1 MTTTRRDFLTTTAIA
16 GAALVAGDALAKPAA
31 GADAMPKL
39 LHHVFFWLKNPD
51 SKEDLEK
58 LIAGVKSLAAIE
70 TVRSIH
76 VGVPAS
82 TEKREVV
89 DNSYHVS
96 ELLGFDDV
104 AEAELTSPALTFVS
118 SPAREIGRQAAQR
131 LLTRMQQPELAPK
144 RHIITPN
151 LQKRASA

>member
-1 MTTTRRDFLTTTAIA
+1 MTDTSRRDFLTTSAIA
-16 GAALVAGDALAKPAA
+16 GAALVAGDAFAKPAT
-31 GADAMPKL
+31 GNTAMPKL

-51 SKEDLEK
+51 SAADREK

-104 AEAELTSPALTFVS
+104 AGQDAYQVHPLHKKFVEEHQHLWSKVVVYDALEV
-118 SPAREIGRQAAQR
+118 
-131 LLTRMQQPELAPK
+131 K
-144 RHIITPN
+144 
-151 LQKRASA
+151 

>member
-1 MTTTRRDFLTTTAIA
+1 MSDTSRRDFLTTTAIA
-16 GAALVAGDALAKPAA
+16 GAALVAGDALAKPAT
-31 GADAMPKL
+31 GTTAMPTL

-51 SKEDLEK
+51 SAADREK

-82 TEKREVV
+82 TEKREVI

-104 AEAELTSPALTFVS
+104 AGQDAYQVHPLHKKFVEEHQHLWSKVVVYDALEV
-118 SPAREIGRQAAQR
+118 
-131 LLTRMQQPELAPK
+131 K
-144 RHIITPN
+144 
-151 LQKRASA
+151 

>member
-1 MTTTRRDFLTTTAIA
+1 MTDTSRRNFLTTSAIA
-16 GAALVAGDALAKPAA
+16 GAALVAGDALAKPEKENPV
-31 GADAMPKL
+31 MPKL

-51 SKEDLEK
+51 SKEDLAK

-104 AEAELTSPALTFVS
+104 AGQDAYQIHPLHQKFVDEHQHLWRKVVVYDALAAE
-118 SPAREIGRQAAQR
+118 
-131 LLTRMQQPELAPK
+131 
-144 RHIITPN
+144 
-151 LQKRASA
+151 

>member
-104 AEAELTSPALTFVS
+104 EGQDIYQVHPLHQKFIDEHKHLWSKVVVYDALAV
-118 SPAREIGRQAAQR
+118 
-131 LLTRMQQPELAPK
+131 
-144 RHIITPN
+144 
-151 LQKRASA
+151 

>member
-1 MTTTRRDFLTTTAIA
+1 MTTTRREFLTTSALA
-16 GAALVAGDALAKPAA
+16 GAALASAGALAASTTVPATA
-31 GADAMPKL
+31 PNATPKL
-39 LHHVFFWLKNPD
+39 LHHVFFWLKNPNSAAD
-51 SKEDLEK
+51 RAK

-104 AEAELTSPALTFVS
+104 AGQDAYQVHPLHKKFVDEHQHLWS
-118 SPAREIGRQAAQR
+118 KVVVYDA
-131 LLTRMQQPELAPK
+131 MK
-144 RHIITPN
+144 VD
-151 LQKRASA
+151 

>member
-1 MTTTRRDFLTTTAIA
+1 MTTTRRDFLTTSALA
-16 GAALVAGDALAKPAA
+16 GAVLASPGVLATPTTA
-31 GADAMPKL
+31 THPMPKL
-39 LHHVFFWLKNPD
+39 QHHVFFWLKNPD
-51 SKEDLEK
+51 SSADRAK

-104 AEAELTSPALTFVS
+104 AGQDVYQVHPLHKKFVDEHQHLWSKVVVYDALAVD
-118 SPAREIGRQAAQR
+118 
-131 LLTRMQQPELAPK
+131 
-144 RHIITPN
+144 
-151 LQKRASA
+151 

>member
-1 MTTTRRDFLTTTAIA
+1 MTTTRREFLTASAIATAALASPSVLATSTTAT
-16 GAALVAGDALAKPAA
+16 KP
-31 GADAMPKL
+31 MSKL
-39 LHHVFFWLKNPD
+39 QHHVFFWLKNPD
-51 SKEDLEK
+51 SSADCAK

-82 TEKREVV
+82 TEKRDVV

-104 AEAELTSPALTFVS
+104 AGQDAYQVHPLHKKFVDEHQHLWSKVVVYDALAV
-118 SPAREIGRQAAQR
+118 E
-131 LLTRMQQPELAPK
+131 
-144 RHIITPN
+144 
-151 LQKRASA
+151 

>member
-1 MTTTRRDFLTTTAIA
+1 MTTTTRRDFLTASAIT
-16 GAALVAGDALAKPAA
+16 GAALVTPGALAAPTTANN
-31 GADAMPKL
+31 AMPKL

-51 SKEDLEK
+51 SKADLDK
-58 LIAGVKSLAAIE
+58 LVAGVKSLAAIE

-104 AEAELTSPALTFVS
+104 AGQDIYQVHPLHKKFVDEHQHLWSKVVVYDALAVD
-118 SPAREIGRQAAQR
+118 
-131 LLTRMQQPELAPK
+131 
-144 RHIITPN
+144 
-151 LQKRASA
+151 

>member
-31 GADAMPKL
+31 GANAMPKL

-104 AEAELTSPALTFVS
+104 AGQDIYQVHPLHQKFIDEHKHLWSKVVVYDALAV
-118 SPAREIGRQAAQR
+118 
-131 LLTRMQQPELAPK
+131 
-144 RHIITPN
+144 
-151 LQKRASA
+151 

>member
-1 MTTTRRDFLTTTAIA
+1 MKDTSRRDFITTSAIA

-31 GADAMPKL
+31 GKPVMPKL
-39 LHHVFFWLKNPD
+39 LHHVFFWLKNPESAAD
-51 SKEDLEK
+51 REK

-82 TEKREVV
+82 TEKRDVV

-104 AEAELTSPALTFVS
+104 AGQDVYQVHPLHKKFVDEHQHLWS
-118 SPAREIGRQAAQR
+118 KVVVYDAVAVD
-131 LLTRMQQPELAPK
+131 
-144 RHIITPN
+144 
-151 LQKRASA
+151 

>member
-1 MTTTRRDFLTTTAIA
+1 MTDTSRRNFLATSAIA
-16 GAALVAGDALAKPAA
+16 GAALVAGDALAKTEKESP
-31 GADAMPKL
+31 AMPRL

-51 SKEDLEK
+51 SKEDLAK

-82 TEKREVV
+82 TEKRDVV

-104 AEAELTSPALTFVS
+104 AGQDVYQVHPLHQKFIDEHQHLWSKVVVYDALSV
-118 SPAREIGRQAAQR
+118 E
-131 LLTRMQQPELAPK
+131 
-144 RHIITPN
+144 
-151 LQKRASA
+151 

>member
-1 MTTTRRDFLTTTAIA
+1 MTDTSRRDFLTTSAIA
-16 GAALVAGDALAKPAA
+16 GAALVTGDALAQPAS
-31 GADAMPKL
+31 GTSAMPKL

-51 SKEDLEK
+51 SVVDREK
-58 LIAGVKSLAAIE
+58 LIAGVKSLAAID

-82 TEKREVV
+82 TEKRDVV

-104 AEAELTSPALTFVS
+104 AGQDAYQVHPLHKKFVDEHQHLWSKVVVYDALEV
-118 SPAREIGRQAAQR
+118 
-131 LLTRMQQPELAPK
+131 K
-144 RHIITPN
+144 
-151 LQKRASA
+151 